1 MTSPETCRAELALMR
16 ARLTA
21 PVDETARSMI
31 HELGQLE
38 SIYASLPDPD
48 VPEAEA
54 VQEMADLAE
63 RVAEL
68 RARFDEWV
76 ASRP

>member
-1 MTSPETCRAELALMR
+1 MTSIATCRAELALMR
-16 ARLTA
+16 TRLTQ
-21 PVDETARSMI
+21 PVDETARKML
-31 HELGQLE
+31 HELAQLE
-38 SIYASLPDPD
+38 AIYAIPPDPD
-48 VPEAEA
+48 VPEAEV